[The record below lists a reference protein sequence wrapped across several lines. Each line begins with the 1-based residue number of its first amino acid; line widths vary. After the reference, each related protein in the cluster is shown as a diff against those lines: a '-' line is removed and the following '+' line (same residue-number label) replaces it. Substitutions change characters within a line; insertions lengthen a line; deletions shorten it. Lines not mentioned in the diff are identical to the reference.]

1 MQKLQLP
8 GHCTAVVPHL
18 KLVGVGGGAP
28 KLVVVVEEGRT
39 DVVED
44 LGPMKVDEDTDW
56 RILAEVD
63 EDRRGPQLAGRRTV
77 LWQLQKSR
85 SSSNRGAGVAWG
97 ADAPVLPHGHIFE
110 L

>member
-18 KLVGVGGGAP
+18 KPVGVGGGAP

-44 LGPMKVDEDTDW
+44 LGPM
-56 RILAEVD
+56 EVD
-63 EDRRGPQLAGRRTV
+63 EDE
-77 LWQLQKSR
+77 
-85 SSSNRGAGVAWG
+85 
-97 ADAPVLPHGHIFE
+97 D
-110 L
+110 